1 MSNPAK
7 DSALKLDPVADLN
20 NLRSSFFVALES
32 LQDPHLEDAHFSVT
46 PQARSQDLNL
56 SVRPAAHLEGL
67 RFPEPTLIYDKEFYQ
82 LGEVAKEVSISVAGE
97 TCVAFEKPMRGG
109 AGRFTVYA
117 LNGHDSGLNPK
128 VKNSS
133 RALSA

>member
-1 MSNPAK
+1 MSN
-7 DSALKLDPVADLN
+7 SANYSAPKYKEPNLDPVADLN
-20 NLRSSFFVALES
+20 DLRSSFSVALKS

-82 LGEVAKEVSISVAGE
+82 LGEVAKEVSISVVRE
-97 TCVAFEKPMRGG
+97 TCVALETPVKDR
-109 AGRFTVYA
+109 AGIRFSVYD
-117 LNGHDSGLNPK
+117 LN
-128 VKNSS
+128 
-133 RALSA
+133 A